1 MMKRVIGVLVVIPFV
16 LLISPVDAWA
26 AEKVTVDNF
35 VRAETD
41 MTFKR
46 YASAGG
52 FGKMFHLRQPTPL
65 DKQDVIRMNQDTL
78 YSVGI
83 FDLTTPVTIIKP
95 ETDRWQSM
103 MLINQDHSILP
114 AIYEAGSY
122 ELTQK
127 DIGTRYVA
135 VLFRTLVNAND
146 ANDIKQAN
154 AVQDQIVVQQASA
167 GSLDVPDWDEE
178 SLSTVRDAINVLGA
192 TLSDT
197 SGMLG
202 EKDKLN
208 PIHHLIG
215 TAMGWGGNPK
225 KDAVYVN
232 VYPEKNDGKTNYSL
246 TVKDV
251 PVDGFTSITVYN
263 SKGFMQKNDLGINSL
278 NNLTATPNEGGG
290 ATVHFGG
297 CEDGRVNCIPITDG
311 WNYIIRLYQ
320 PRQEI
325 LDGSWKF
332 PDPEPVH

>member
-1 MMKRVIGVLVVIPFV
+1 MKIKYWGFVIFAALILTSETGVLA
-16 LLISPVDAWA
+16 SEA
-26 AEKVTVDNF
+26 VTVDNF

-46 YASAGG
+46 YESAGG
-52 FGKMFHLRQPTPL
+52 FGKMFHLRQPTPI
-65 DKQDVIRMNQDTL
+65 DKQGVIRMNQDTL

-83 FDLTTPVTIIKP
+83 FDLTAPVIITKP
-95 ETDRWQSM
+95 KTDRWQSM
-103 MLINQDHSILP
+103 MLVSEDHSIPP
-114 AIYEAGSY
+114 AIYKAGSY
-122 ELTQK
+122 TLTQE

-135 VLFRTLVNAND
+135 VVFRTLVNAND
-146 ANDIKQAN
+146 ANDIKLAN
-154 AVQDQIVVQQASA
+154 AVQDQIMVRQANT

-178 SLSTVRDAINVLGA
+178 SLSQVRDALNVLAA

-202 EKDKLN
+202 EKAKLN

-225 KDAVYVN
+225 KDAMYVN
-232 VYPEKNDGKTNYSL
+232 VYPEKNDGKTNYIL
-246 TVKDV
+246 TVKDI
-251 PVDGFTSITVYN
+251 PVNGFASITVYN

-297 CEDGRVNCIPITDG
+297 CEDGRKNCIPISDG
-311 WNYIIRLYQ
+311 WNYIVRLYQ
-320 PRQEI
+320 PKEA
-325 LDGSWKF
+325 LLEGSWKF
-332 PDPEPVH
+332 PDPKPIK